1 MILVNLA
8 LIRMLVSMTSSK
20 LVDLPVRTPHTRS
33 SWFRMLPLALALATA
48 IPVQAQELTDPVVR
62 ELNDLVTR
70 GRYEEAYAFALENLD
85 EYEGAPEFDFLYG
98 LAAMDSGRPTEA
110 VFALERIAYT
120 YPDQQRVKLEL
131 ARAFYLTNN
140 LPAARQLFTEV
151 LDTDPTPNVQANI
164 QAFLTEIDS
173 REENLRGTL
182 TWYVNS
188 GIGNDSNIN
197 SATELGVIPTPIGDV
212 ELSSNGQSIDDS
224 YADIGGGVSYAKP
237 FSKTSALT
245 ASANYTQHNNFSTSA
260 FDLDVLA
267 ADVGY
272 AHVVKETMRFSYGAR
287 VQRVDL
293 DGEHFQDSASAI
305 TSWQR
310 SPGDGWSQALT
321 GAYTQVRFDDGI
333 NANAS
338 FRDVNQVLLSGV
350 LGKTSGNF
358 FHSVSAY
365 VGDESA
371 VKSLGK
377 NNAQQFYGIAF
388 SEQFQFRPAHIPYF
402 RISLHHSE
410 NQARDPIFN
419 IEREDDT
426 FSTSLGWVW
435 RANRNINLT
444 TDVTYTDNDSNL
456 DLYAYDRVKYQT
468 SLRYQF

>member
-1 MILVNLA
+1 MNFPTKISNFRQHSA
-8 LIRMLVSMTSSK
+8 RYRNW
-20 LVDLPVRTPHTRS
+20 VRV
-33 SWFRMLPLALALATA
+33 LPLAIALAAGT
-48 IPVQAQELTDPVVR
+48 PVQAQELSDPVVR
-62 ELNDLVTR
+62 QLNDLVTQ
-70 GRYEEAYAFALENLD
+70 GQYEQAYTFAQENLD
-85 EYEGAPEFDFLYG
+85 EYEGEPEFDFLYG
-98 LAAMDSGRPTEA
+98 LAAMDSGHPTEA

-131 ARAFYLTNN
+131 ARAFYMSNN

-151 LDTDPTPNVQANI
+151 LETEPTPNVQTNI
-164 QAFLTEIDS
+164 RAFLAEIDA
-173 REENLRGTL
+173 REQNLRGNF

-212 ELSSNGQSIDDS
+212 ELSANGQSIDDS
-224 YADIGGGVSYAKP
+224 YMDIGGGVAYTQP
-237 FSKTSALT
+237 FSKTSALS

-267 ADVGY
+267 ADLSY
-272 AHVVKETMRFSYGAR
+272 AHVVRETMRFSYGGR

-293 DGEHFQDSASAI
+293 DSEHFQDSASLI
-305 TSWQR
+305 TTWQR

-333 NANAS
+333 NPNAS
-338 FRDVNQVLLSGV
+338 LRDVNQVLLSGV
-350 LGKTSGNF
+350 LGKTVGNF

-371 VKSLGK
+371 VRSLGK

-402 RISLHHSE
+402 RISLHRSE
-410 NQARDPIFN
+410 NEARDPIFN

-435 RANRNINLT
+435 RANRNINVT
-444 TDVTYTDNDSNL
+444 TDVTYTDNNSNL

-468 SLRYQF
+468 ALRYQF

>member
-1 MILVNLA
+1 M
-8 LIRMLVSMTSSK
+8 SSPTNT
-20 LVDLPVRTPHTRS
+20 LDLPGRKPRRTLSP
-33 SWFRMLPLALALATA
+33 WFRMLPLALALGAA
-48 IPVQAQELTDPVVR
+48 LPLQAQELSDPVVR
-62 ELNDLVTR
+62 DLNQLVSQ
-70 GRYEEAYAFALENLD
+70 GRYEEAYAFAVQNMD
-85 EYEGAPEFDFLYG
+85 AHEGEPEFDFLYG
-98 LAAMDSGRPTEA
+98 LAAMDSGHATEA
-110 VFALERIAYT
+110 VFALERIAYI

-151 LDTDPTPNVQANI
+151 LATNPTANVQANI
-164 QAFLTEIDS
+164 QAFLTEIDT
-173 REENLRGTL
+173 REQNLRGTL

-212 ELSSNGQSIDDS
+212 ELSANGQSIDDS
-224 YADIGGGVSYAKP
+224 YADIGGGVTYAKP
-237 FSKTSALT
+237 FSKTSAMTL
-245 ASANYTQHNNFSTSA
+245 SGNYTQHNNFSSSD

-267 ADVGY
+267 ADANY
-272 AHVVKETMRFSYGAR
+272 AHIVGTDMRLSYGAR

-293 DGEHFQDSASAI
+293 NSEHFQDSGSLI
-305 TSWQR
+305 TTWQR

-321 GAYTQVRFDDGI
+321 GAYTQVRFDDGV

-338 FRDVNQVLLSGV
+338 FRDVNQLLFSGV

-365 VGDESA
+365 IGDESA
-371 VKSLGK
+371 VKDLGE

-388 SEQFQFRPAHIPYF
+388 AEQFQFRPAHIPYV
-402 RISLHHSE
+402 RVSLHHSE
-410 NQARDPIFN
+410 NQASDPIFN

-444 TDVTYTDNDSNL
+444 TDITYTENDSNL

-468 SLRYQF
+468 ALRYQF

>member
-1 MILVNLA
+1 
-8 LIRMLVSMTSSK
+8 MTSSSTA
-20 LVDLPVRTPHTRS
+20 LGLPGRTTRQTPS
-33 SWFRMLPLALALATA
+33 PWFRVVPLALALAVA
-48 IPVQAQELTDPVVR
+48 MPLQAQEPTDPVVR
-62 ELNDLVTR
+62 QLDELVTA
-70 GRYEEAYAFALENLD
+70 GRYQEAYDYAMENLD
-85 EYEGAPEFDFLYG
+85 QYEGEPEFDFLFG

-120 YPDQQRVKLEL
+120 YPDEQRVKLEL
-131 ARAFYLTNN
+131 ARAFYMSNN

-151 LDTDPTPNVQANI
+151 LDTNPTPNVQTNI
-164 QAFLTEIDS
+164 RAFLTEIDA
-173 REENLRGTL
+173 REENLRGNF
-182 TWYVNS
+182 TWYVNT
-188 GIGNDSNIN
+188 GVGNDSNIN

-212 ELSSNGQSIDDS
+212 ELSANGQSIDDN
-224 YADIGGGVSYAKP
+224 YMDIGGGVTYAKP
-237 FSKTSALT
+237 FSKTSAVSAT
-245 ASANYTQHNNFSTSA
+245 ANYSQHNNLSTSA

-267 ADVGY
+267 ADVSY
-272 AHVVKETMRFSYGAR
+272 AHVVQETMRFSYGAR

-293 DGEHFQDSASAI
+293 DSEHFQDSSSFI

-310 SPGDGWSQALT
+310 SPGDGWSQAVT

-338 FRDVNQVLLSGV
+338 LRDVDQVLLSGV

-371 VKSLGK
+371 VKSLGA

-388 SEQFQFRPAHIPYF
+388 SEQFQLRPAHIPYF
-402 RISLHHSE
+402 RISLHRSE
-410 NQARDPIFN
+410 NEARDPIFN
-419 IEREDDT
+419 LEREDDT

-435 RANRNINLT
+435 RANRNINVT

-468 SLRYQF
+468 ALRYQF